1 MAIDDSDPAHD
12 ATLAGPTTPVDTLV
26 TIATPSQSGRARRLS
41 LADYHI
47 GDVLGSGGMG
57 EVVVAH
63 DKQIGRDVAI
73 KQLRIDAPSPDIIAR
88 FLREA
93 RIQARLEHPAIVPV
107 HHMGTDERGLP
118 YFTMKKLAGTTLLAL
133 LAKEQQLPRPRML
146 RVFVEVCH
154 AVEFA
159 HARGVVHRDLKPA
172 NIMVGD
178 FGEVYVLDW
187 GLARMLA
194 ERDAQP
200 WMAAD
205 VDSLDGVTQA
215 GSMLGTP
222 GYMAPE
228 QIDDAHVV
236 GPAADVY
243 SLGAILYEILAG
255 ESPHPRGN
263 AAITSTVR
271 GEIVGPA
278 QRRPDRNVPPE
289 LDALCMSALGSNAE
303 KRPSVKQ
310 LAERIQGFLDGDR
323 DFEARRE
330 LAQKFQARAREAMDS
345 GDIARRA
352 EAMHAAGRALVLD
365 PESAEAAAIVST
377 LIFTPSSQHP
387 AQLAAE
393 LHESETTIQ
402 RRQGRA
408 AMASFLAILAFIATA
423 ITNGAPNWTFV
434 GAFLAYLFVHA
445 GVVWW
450 ITQRPATP
458 ARMVIVA
465 FTNALLAAMISRTY
479 GSMVIVPAVTCIMAL
494 SLTAYP
500 QLIDRTWTVIGLL
513 VTSWVVPVVLEQ
525 TGVLAP
531 TWWIDGD
538 KIVLASSVM
547 TIGGA
552 HTAAILIG
560 SNILTI
566 IVFGLFSSALAK
578 SRRNAMRQAEVQAW
592 HLRQLLPTT
601 RALTVGAR
609 A

>member
-12 ATLAGPTTPVDTLV
+12 ATLAGPTAPVDTLAS
-26 TIATPSQSGRARRLS
+26 IAPSASGSAHRLS
-41 LADYHI
+41 LQNYEL

-57 EVVVAH
+57 EVIVAY

-73 KQLRIDAPSPDIIAR
+73 KQMRVDASNADIVAR

-107 HHMGTDERGLP
+107 HHMGTDEHGLP
-118 YFTMKKLAGTTLLAL
+118 FFTMKKVTGTTLLAH
-133 LAKEQQLPRPRML
+133 LARSEQLPRPRLL
-146 RVFVEVCH
+146 RIFVDVCQ

-172 NIMVGD
+172 NIMIGD

-187 GLARMLA
+187 GLARLVA
-194 ERDAQP
+194 EDSSERDSP
-200 WMAAD
+200 WMSAD
-205 VDSLDGVTQA
+205 VSLDSVTQA
-215 GSMLGTP
+215 GAMLGTP
-222 GYMAPE
+222 GYMSPD
-228 QIDDAHVV
+228 QIQDAHAV

-255 ESPHPRGN
+255 ESPHPRQG
-263 AAITSTVR
+263 AIASTLK
-271 GEIVGPA
+271 GEIIAAA
-278 QRRPDRNVPPE
+278 QRHPERNVPPE
-289 LDALCMSALGSNAE
+289 LDALCISALASDAAD
-303 KRPSVKQ
+303 RPSVKQ
-310 LAERIQGFLDGDR
+310 LAEKIQGFLDGDR
-323 DFEARRE
+323 DVAARRE
-330 LAQKFQARAREAMDS
+330 LALVFQARAREALDS
-345 GDIARRA
+345 GDLARRA

-377 LIFTPSSQHP
+377 LIFTPGREHP
-387 AQLAAE
+387 PQLASE
-393 LHESETTIQ
+393 LASSEMAIQ

-408 AMASFLAILAFIATA
+408 ALASFAAILAFLATA
-423 ITNGAPNWTFV
+423 LTNGTQDWTFV
-434 GAFLAYLFVHA
+434 VGVVAYLLVHA
-445 GVVWW
+445 SVVWW
-450 ITQRPATP
+450 VTQRPATP
-458 ARMVIVA
+458 FRMVLVA
-465 FTNALLAAMISRTY
+465 AANALLAALISRTY
-479 GSMVIVPAVTCIMAL
+479 GSMVIVPAVTCIMVL

-500 QLIDRTWTVIGLL
+500 QLIDRLWTVLGLL
-513 VTSWVVPVVLEQ
+513 LTSWIVPVVLEAA
-525 TGVLAP
+525 GALAP

-547 TIGGA
+547 TISGS

-560 SNILTI
+560 SNVLTI

-601 RALTVGAR
+601 RALTVA

>member
-1 MAIDDSDPAHD
+1 MAIDDSDPAQD
-12 ATLAGPTTPVDTLV
+12 ATLAAPKSSSNTVASHGP
-26 TIATPSQSGRARRLS
+26 PSGSGRGRRLS
-41 LADYHI
+41 LQNYNI
-47 GDVLGSGGMG
+47 GDLLGSGGMG

-73 KQLRIDAPSPDIIAR
+73 KQLRAEAPSADVVAR

-118 YFTMKKLAGTTLLAL
+118 FFTMKKLTGTTLLAL
-133 LAKEQQLPRPRML
+133 LGKAEQLPRPRML
-146 RVFVEVCH
+146 RVFVEVCQ

-187 GLARMLA
+187 GLARLMT
-194 ERDAQP
+194 ERETQP
-200 WMAAD
+200 WIAAD

-215 GSMLGTP
+215 GAMLGTP

-228 QIDDAHVV
+228 QIDDAHSV

-243 SLGAILYEILAG
+243 SLGAILFEILSGLAV
-255 ESPHPRGN
+255 HPRGN
-263 AAITSTVR
+263 GAIASTIR

-278 QRRPDRNVPPE
+278 QRRPERNVPPE
-289 LDALCMSALGSNAE
+289 LESLCLAALALAPDD
-303 KRPSVKQ
+303 RPSVKQ
-310 LAERIQGFLDGDR
+310 LADKVQGFLDGDR
-323 DFEARRE
+323 DVVARKE
-330 LAQKFQARAREAMDS
+330 LALAFQRRAREALDS
-345 GDIARRA
+345 GDVARRA

-365 PESAEAAAIVST
+365 PESNEAAAIVST
-377 LIFTPSSQHP
+377 LIFTPAREHP
-387 AQLAAE
+387 TQLASE
-393 LHESETTIQ
+393 LAASEIAIQ

-408 AMASFLAILAFIATA
+408 ALASFAVILAFIATA

-434 GAFLAYLFVHA
+434 GGFVGYLVVHA
-445 GVVWW
+445 SVVWW

-458 ARMVIVA
+458 SRMVIVA
-465 FTNALLAAMISRTY
+465 AGNALLAALISRTY

-513 VTSWVVPVVLEQ
+513 VTSWVVPVVLE
-525 TGVLAP
+525 TAGVLAP
-531 TWWIDGD
+531 TWAIEGD

-547 TIGGA
+547 TIGGG
-552 HTAAILIG
+552 HSAAILVG
-560 SNILTI
+560 SNVLTI
-566 IVFGLFSSALAK
+566 IVFGLFSSELAK
-578 SRRNAMRQAEVQAW
+578 SRRNAMRQAEIQAW

-601 RALTVGAR
+601 RALTATT
-609 A
+609 

>member
-12 ATLAGPTTPVDTLV
+12 ATLAGPSPVDTLV
-26 TIATPSQSGRARRLS
+26 TLATPSVPGRARRLS
-41 LADYHI
+41 LGGYDI
-47 GDVLGSGGMG
+47 GGVLGSGGMG

-73 KQLRIDAPSPDIIAR
+73 KQLRMEEPSADIVAR

-133 LAKEQQLPRPRML
+133 LANTQQLPRPRML
-146 RVFVEVCH
+146 RVFVEVCQ
-154 AVEFA
+154 AIEFA

-187 GLARMLA
+187 GLARLMA
-194 ERDAQP
+194 ERDSQT
-200 WMAAD
+200 WMSAD

-215 GSMLGTP
+215 GAMLGTP

-228 QIDDAHVV
+228 QVEDAHVV

-243 SLGAILYEILAG
+243 SLGAILYEILTG
-255 ESPHPRGN
+255 QPPHPRGTG
-263 AAITSTVR
+263 AIASTLK
-271 GEIVGPA
+271 GDIVGLA

-289 LDALCMSALGSNAE
+289 LDSLCMSALASDAAT
-303 KRPSVKQ
+303 RPTVKQ
-310 LAERIQGFLDGDR
+310 LADKIQGFLDGDR
-323 DFEARRE
+323 DFEARKL
-330 LAQKFQARAREAMDS
+330 LALTFQQRAREAMDS
-345 GDIARRA
+345 GDVSRRA

-365 PESAEAAAIVST
+365 PESNEAAAIVST
-377 LIFTPSSQHP
+377 LIFTPSREHP
-387 AQLAAE
+387 AQLAEE
-393 LHESETTIQ
+393 LQQSELAIQ
-402 RRQGRA
+402 RRQGRV
-408 AMASFLAILAFIATA
+408 AMGSFLAILAFLATA
-423 ITNGAPNWTFV
+423 ITNRVQDWTFV
-434 GAFLAYLFVHA
+434 GGFVGYLLVHA
-445 GVVWW
+445 SVVWW

-458 ARMVIVA
+458 GRMVIVA
-465 FTNALLAAMISRTY
+465 ASNAMLAALISRTY

-500 QLIDRTWTVIGLL
+500 QLVDRTWTVIGLL

-525 TGVLAP
+525 VGVLAP
-531 TWWIDGD
+531 TWWIEGN
-538 KIVLASSVM
+538 KVVLASSVM
-547 TIGGA
+547 TIGGN

-560 SNILTI
+560 SNVLTI
-566 IVFGLFSSALAK
+566 IVFALFSSALTI

-601 RALTVGAR
+601 RALTAVA
-609 A
+609 

>member
-12 ATLAGPTTPVDTLV
+12 ATLAGPTPGDTLA
-26 TIATPSQSGRARRLS
+26 TIGAPSQGRARRLS
-41 LADYHI
+41 LQDYNL
-47 GDVLGSGGMG
+47 GDILGSGGMG
-57 EVVVAH
+57 DVIVAH

-73 KQLRIDAPSPDIIAR
+73 KQLRVDAPSADIVAR

-118 YFTMKKLAGTTLLAL
+118 FFTMKKLTGTTLLAH
-133 LAKEQQLPRPRML
+133 LARTEQLPRPRLL
-146 RVFVEVCH
+146 RIFVDVCH

-172 NIMVGD
+172 NIMIGD

-187 GLARMLA
+187 GLARLVA
-194 ERDAQP
+194 EPSSGHDST
-200 WMAAD
+200 WMSAD

-215 GSMLGTP
+215 GAMLGTP

-228 QIDDAHVV
+228 QIEDAHVV

-243 SLGAILYEILAG
+243 SLGAILYEILVG

-263 AAITSTVR
+263 GAIASTLKAD
-271 GEIVGPA
+271 IVGPA
-278 QRRPDRNVPPE
+278 QRRPERNVPPE
-289 LDALCMSALGSNAE
+289 LDALCMSALVSDPT
-303 KRPSVKQ
+303 KRPSVKL
-310 LAERIQGFLDGDR
+310 LADKIQGFLDGDR
-323 DFEARRE
+323 DVAARRE
-330 LAQKFQARAREAMDS
+330 LALVFQQRAREALDS
-345 GDIARRA
+345 GDVARRA

-365 PESAEAAAIVST
+365 PESTEAAAIVST
-377 LIFTPSSQHP
+377 LIFTPAREHP
-387 AQLAAE
+387 AQLASE
-393 LHESETTIQ
+393 LVESETAIQ

-408 AMASFLAILAFIATA
+408 ALASFAVILAFLATA
-423 ITNGAPNWTFV
+423 ITNGAPSWTFV
-434 GAFLAYLFVHA
+434 GGIVAYLLVHA
-445 GVVWW
+445 SVVWW

-458 ARMVIVA
+458 ARMVLVA
-465 FTNALLAAMISRTY
+465 AGNALLAALISRTY

-513 VTSWVVPVVLEQ
+513 VTSWVVPVVLEAA
-525 TGVLAP
+525 GVLAP

-552 HTAAILIG
+552 HTAAILVG
-560 SNILTI
+560 SNVLTI

-601 RALTVGAR
+601 RALTAST
-609 A
+609 

>member
-1 MAIDDSDPAHD
+1 MTMAIDDSDPAHD
-12 ATLAGPTTPVDTLV
+12 ATLASPAAPSDTIGSIGV
-26 TIATPSQSGRARRLS
+26 PSPPSRGRRLS
-41 LADYHI
+41 LQNYNI

-73 KQLRIDAPSPDIIAR
+73 KQLRVETPSADVVTR

-118 YFTMKKLAGTTLLAL
+118 YFTMKKLTGTTLLAL
-133 LAKEQQLPRPRML
+133 LGKTDPLPRPRML
-146 RVFVEVCH
+146 RVFVEMCQ

-159 HARGVVHRDLKPA
+159 HAKGVVHRDLKPA

-187 GLARMLA
+187 GLARLMS
-194 ERDAQP
+194 ERDSQSAIS
-200 WMAAD
+200 AD

-215 GSMLGTP
+215 GAMLGTP

-228 QIDDAHVV
+228 QIEDAHSV

-255 ESPHPRGN
+255 IAPHPRGN
-263 AAITSTVR
+263 GAIASTVK

-278 QRRPDRNVPPE
+278 QRRPERNVPPE
-289 LDALCMSALGSNAE
+289 LDSLCMAALASVPDD
-303 KRPSVKQ
+303 RPSVKQ
-310 LAERIQGFLDGDR
+310 LADRVQGFLDGDR
-323 DFEARRE
+323 DVAARKE
-330 LAQKFQARAREAMDS
+330 LALTFQTRARDALDS
-345 GDIARRA
+345 GDVSRRA

-365 PESAEAAAIVST
+365 PESSEAAAIVST
-377 LIFTPSSQHP
+377 LIFTPAREHP

-393 LHESETTIQ
+393 LASSEATIQ

-408 AMASFLAILAFIATA
+408 AIATFAVILAFLATA
-423 ITNGAPNWTFV
+423 ITNGKPNWTFV
-434 GAFLAYLFVHA
+434 GAIVAYLLVHA
-445 GVVWW
+445 SVVWW
-450 ITQRPATP
+450 ITQRHATP
-458 ARMVIVA
+458 TRMLIVA
-465 FTNALLAAMISRTY
+465 GANALLAALISRTY

-513 VTSWVVPVVLEQ
+513 VTSWVVPVVLERA
-525 TGVLAP
+525 GVLEP
-531 TWWIDGD
+531 TWWIEGN

-547 TIGGA
+547 TIGGT

-566 IVFGLFSSALAK
+566 IVFGLFSSALAT
-578 SRRNAMRQAEVQAW
+578 SRRNAMRQAEIQAW

-601 RALTVGAR
+601 RALMASS
-609 A
+609 

>member
-12 ATLAGPTTPVDTLV
+12 ATLAGPSTLDSLS
-26 TIATPSQSGRARRLS
+26 TIATSSQPPVRTRRLS
-41 LADYHI
+41 LQDYNL

-73 KQLRIDAPSPDIIAR
+73 KLLRAEAPTADIIAR

-118 YFTMKKLAGTTLLAL
+118 YFTMKKLAGTTLLSL
-133 LAKEQQLPRPRML
+133 LARSEQLPRPRML
-146 RVFVEVCH
+146 RVFVEVCQ

-187 GLARMLA
+187 GLARLMS
-194 ERDAQP
+194 ERESQP
-200 WMAAD
+200 WMSTD
-205 VDSLDGVTQA
+205 VESLDGVTQA
-215 GSMLGTP
+215 GAMLGTP

-228 QIDDAHVV
+228 QIEDAHVV

-255 ESPHPRGN
+255 ESPHPRGGG
-263 AAITSTVR
+263 AIASTLK
-271 GEIVGPA
+271 GDIVAPA
-278 QRRPDRNVPPE
+278 LRRPDRNVPPE
-289 LDALCMSALGSNAE
+289 LDSLCVSALASDAAA
-303 KRPSVKQ
+303 RPTVKQ
-310 LAERIQGFLDGDR
+310 LAEKIQGFLDGDR
-323 DFEARRE
+323 DFEARKL
-330 LAQKFQARAREAMDS
+330 LALTFQQRAKEAMDS
-345 GDIARRA
+345 GDVSRRA

-365 PESAEAAAIVST
+365 PESNEAAAIVST
-377 LIFTPSSQHP
+377 LIFTPSREHP

-393 LHESETTIQ
+393 LQQSELAIQ
-402 RRQGRA
+402 RRQGRV
-408 AMASFLAILAFIATA
+408 AMGSFLAILAFLATA
-423 ITNGAPNWTFV
+423 ITNRVQDWTFV
-434 GAFLAYLFVHA
+434 GGFVGYLIVHA
-445 GVVWW
+445 SVVWW

-458 ARMVIVA
+458 ARMLIVA
-465 FTNALLAAMISRTY
+465 ASNALLAALISRTY

-500 QLIDRTWTVIGLL
+500 QLVDRTWTVIGLL

-525 TGVLAP
+525 VGVLAP
-531 TWWIDGD
+531 TWWIEGN
-538 KIVLASSVM
+538 KVVLASSVM

-560 SNILTI
+560 SNVLTI
-566 IVFGLFSSALAK
+566 IVFALFSSALTI

-601 RALTVGAR
+601 RALTA
-609 A
+609 AA